1 MTDSRNTLHT
11 FFSTAAFA
19 VAGVLLAVLLTFLP
33 TSQVEHHPYAV
44 SVVIVVM
51 PLWVVLG
58 LFWQGFSGVDYRDLD
73 GSLESSR
80 GFAGINWFLILV
92 NLAIVPVTGVAL
104 ALVFGSFHQEWGW
117 ALLVGFVLAVA
128 LAARVGQM
136 FSKM

>member
-1 MTDSRNTLHT
+1 MADSRNTLHT

-33 TSQVEHHPYAV
+33 VAQVERHPHAV
-44 SVVIVVM
+44 AVLILVM

-58 LFWQGFSGVDYRDLD
+58 LFWQGFSGFDYDEMPRQSTRD
-73 GSLESSR
+73 
-80 GFAGINWFLILV
+80 FATINWFLILV
-92 NLAIVPVTGVAL
+92 NLAIVPVTGGAL
-104 ALVFGSFHQEWGW
+104 AIVFGAFHQEWGW
-117 ALLVGFVLAVA
+117 ALLVGFVLAVG